1 MDLNELEKS
10 VANIMDGETPTDST
24 SVETLPEEKTEQTH
38 TAESSEDTT
47 SLKSEEETKETE
59 NSGEEETRF
68 DKHPRWQKLKQER
81 DSYAER
87 ARRAD
92 ELETKLQGLSVE
104 EIQRLGNASQLLQ
117 KYPELAEKVKNVI
130 DNYNYG
136 SEETKTA
143 IQEIRQ
149 EHQTLRNEIILER
162 YDKTVDKFIT
172 DNKIDSDIVPIIK
185 ELLDTR
191 VINQKLDLKEIPI
204 ELNKIIKQVEI
215 IRRKVLSSHIQDK
228 NKEVKVPNSTLQKG
242 KVIAQKSE
250 SAEEI
255 DIINEIASGLKAD
268 RGGLLKE

>member
-10 VANIMDGETPTDST
+10 VANIVDGETPADST
-24 SVETLPEEKTEQTH
+24 SVETPSEEKTEQTH
-38 TAESSEDTT
+38 TEESSEDTT
-47 SLKSEEETKETE
+47 SLKSEEETEETKKE
-59 NSGEEETRF
+59 EEETRF

-92 ELETKLQGLSVE
+92 ELETKLQGLSAE
-104 EIQRLGNASQLLQ
+104 EIQRLGNASQLLR
-117 KYPELAEKVKNVI
+117 KYPELAEKVQKII
-130 DNYNYG
+130 DNYSYG

-149 EHQTLRNEIILER
+149 EHQELRNEIILER
-162 YDKTVDKFIT
+162 YDKTVDKLIT
-172 DNKIDSDIVPIIK
+172 DNKVDSDIVPLVK

-191 VINQKLDLKEIPI
+191 VINLKLDLKEIPI
-204 ELNKIIKQVEI
+204 ELNKIIKQVET

-228 NKEVKVPNSTLQKG
+228 NKETKIPVSTLQKG

-250 SAEEI
+250 SAEET
-255 DIINEIASGLKAD
+255 DIIAEITAGLKAD